1 MRQSLF
7 SLIALFLL
15 TSSVYAGNK
24 NRIGQAGAQELLLNP
39 WASSSGMAGANTVS
53 ATGLESIWGNVS
65 GLAFIDRTEV
75 AFTYANLFGG
85 AGVSSNAF
93 GLAQRVG
100 ESSVIGAYVMSM
112 GFGDIDITTIDQPEG
127 GIGTFSPQV
136 LNLNISYARAFSN
149 SIYGGFTLR
158 TISHAISNS
167 RANGVAIDA
176 GIRYVTGKDENLKF
190 GIALKNVGPK
200 MQHSGDGFSTKTTV
214 DEKEF
219 TLNQRTQAFEL
230 PSTLS
235 LGVSYDYYLTP
246 KKTEEDTSG
255 IAEHRLTG
263 SGTFISNS
271 FGRDQFAVGVEYSFN
286 RIIAIRAG
294 FLYEEGIFAVETR
307 GQAHTGPT
315 FGGSVNLPL
324 GKSGNTLSVDYS
336 YRTSNPM
343 AGTHAVG
350 VRLNL

>member
-1 MRQSLF
+1 MKKIYLSILALSL
-7 SLIALFLL
+7 L
-15 TSSVYAGNK
+15 SVNSFAGNK

-39 WASSSGMAGANTVS
+39 WAQSSGMAGANSVS
-53 ATGLESIWGNVS
+53 AIGLESMWGNVS
-65 GLAFIDRTEV
+65 GLAFIDKTEI
-75 AFTYANLFGG
+75 AFTYANLFAG
-85 AGVSSNAF
+85 AGATSNSF

-112 GFGDIDITTIDQPEG
+112 GFGDIDVTTVDQPEG

-149 SIYGGFTLR
+149 SIYGGFTLK
-158 TISHAISNS
+158 TISHAITNS
-167 RANGVAIDA
+167 RASGVAIDA

-200 MQHSGDGFSTKTTV
+200 MSHSGDGFSTKTTV

-246 KKTEEDTSG
+246 RKTDDDTSG
-255 IAEHRLTG
+255 VAEHRLTG
-263 SGTFISNS
+263 AGTFISNS
-271 FGRDQFAVGVEYSFN
+271 FGKDQIGVGLEYSFN
-286 RIIAIRAG
+286 RIVALRLG
-294 FLYEEGIFAVETR
+294 YLYEEGIFDADLRT
-307 GQAHTGPT
+307 QAHTGPT
-315 FGGSVNLPL
+315 FGASVNLPL
-324 GKSGNTLSVDYS
+324 GKSGNTFSIDYS
-336 YRTSNPM
+336 YRTSNPL

-350 VRLNL
+350 IRLNL